1 MKILIGTTNVS
12 KLHRYKTILDQCANI
27 EVISLREHDRIEPM
41 VEDGYTAEEN
51 ARKKAEYYAKA
62 TRLPVLSVDE
72 ALFIDGLPPEEQP
85 GIHVRRYMG
94 EPATDEALL
103 EIYLKKIRPLSPSG
117 RCAQWIFAICL
128 AFPSSH
134 VYTTQMEIPAI
145 LTDQP
150 SLPLLPGYPLSSLM
164 IDPIHGKPVK
174 DLSQQ
179 EQNCRLKPL
188 YETVFSLVQTALSEQ
203 ESFKSTVAAR

>member
-12 KLHRYKTILDQCANI
+12 KLRRYKTILDQCANI
-27 EVISLREHDRIEPM
+27 EVISLQELDRIEPV

-51 ARKKAEYYAKA
+51 ARKKAEYYTKA
-62 TRLPVLSVDE
+62 TRLPVLGVDE

-94 EPATDEALL
+94 KSATDEELL
-103 EIYLKKIRPLSPSG
+103 EIYLKKIRTFSPSG
-117 RCAQWIFAICL
+117 RCARWIFAICL

-134 VYTTQMEIPAI
+134 VYTTQVEIPTI

-188 YETVFSLVQTALSEQ
+188 HEAVFFLVQTALSEQ
-203 ESFKSTVAAR
+203 ESFRSTVASR